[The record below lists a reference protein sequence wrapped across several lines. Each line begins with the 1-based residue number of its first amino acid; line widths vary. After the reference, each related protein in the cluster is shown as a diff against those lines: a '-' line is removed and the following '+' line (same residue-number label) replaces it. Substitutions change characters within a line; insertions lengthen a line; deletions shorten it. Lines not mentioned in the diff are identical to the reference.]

1 MKRSD
6 PGGFWLLLLG
16 LLVLLPSIWKETS
29 ITGGDEHRISFRT
42 ALETRDADQWLIPT
56 YEGEP
61 RLRKPP
67 LFYWVLTATAEFL
80 GPSLFNFR
88 IWGVLCGAL
97 LAIFTARWGQRL
109 FSADPVLTFVI
120 LISCLGLATES
131 RRAMLDIPMALFLV
145 LALERWGN
153 CMKDARGRDA
163 VFAGLYLAIAAL
175 IKPTAIY
182 FFAAAIQ
189 VMAWLQPREKGLVL
203 AAKRLSGLPLMLAA
217 FCLLFLPWW
226 LYVYSIY
233 PDLLQSRIEEQ
244 VQNRELSLLR
254 WDSIPPLIGG
264 WLGLAA
270 PWSFALI
277 FAVLRFVRRPE
288 AGSAPPER
296 WLAVWLV
303 IASIP
308 FLFMKTFERYLIPLL
323 PAFAILISTYL
334 DSLKPIPLRR
344 HLLGAAFILSLP
356 ALFVMLF
363 TYFSTAPTLSLL
375 TLGILFIV
383 FRMAL
388 QADTVNTALSVALTW
403 SFCLGI
409 LSPTVG
415 IGEGPRLSPEI
426 LKGSLYQVGEQ
437 HVPLLDVQAQRPI
450 PKIAGDSD
458 SLRELPDNTCYLI
471 LAQADQEEV
480 ERSLKSLSRESERVG
495 KFGVFVSRKVF
506 SRFYR
511 RDYTEEHFR
520 EALMRNSL
528 NPLRKPCVVIEVKA
542 R

>member
-67 LFYWVLTATAEFL
+67 LLYWVLTATAEFL

-182 FFAAAIQ
+182 FFAAAIP

-203 AAKRLSGLPLMLAA
+203 AAKRLSGLPLMLAT

-233 PDLLQSRIEEQ
+233 PDLLQSRLDEQ
-244 VQNRELSLLR
+244 VQNREISFLR

-264 WLGLAA
+264 WLGLVA

-277 FAVLRFVRRPE
+277 FAVLRFLRRPE
-288 AGSAPPER
+288 EGTNPPER
-296 WLAVWLV
+296 WLAVWVV
-303 IASIP
+303 IASVP

-334 DSLKPIPLRR
+334 DSLKPIPVAPAPFGGGIHPRSAGTFCDAVHVFHYCTSAIVSDTRNPVHRLPNGTANRHRQHSIVGRPDLELLSWYFDSQCRNRR
-344 HLLGAAFILSLP
+344 RPASL
-356 ALFVMLF
+356 ARDSQGF
-363 TYFSTAPTLSLL
+363 
-375 TLGILFIV
+375 
-383 FRMAL
+383 
-388 QADTVNTALSVALTW
+388 ALSGGGTACTVA
-403 SFCLGI
+403 G
-409 LSPTVG
+409 
-415 IGEGPRLSPEI
+415 R
-426 LKGSLYQVGEQ
+426 
-437 HVPLLDVQAQRPI
+437 
-450 PKIAGDSD
+450 AGATADSQD
-458 SLRELPDNTCYLI
+458 C
-471 LAQADQEEV
+471 
-480 ERSLKSLSRESERVG
+480 G
-495 KFGVFVSRKVF
+495 
-506 SRFYR
+506 
-511 RDYTEEHFR
+511 
-520 EALMRNSL
+520 
-528 NPLRKPCVVIEVKA
+528 
-542 R
+542 

>member
-16 LLVLLPSIWKETS
+16 LLVLLPSIWNETS

-153 CMKDARGRDA
+153 CMKEARGRDA
-163 VFAGLYLAIAAL
+163 VFAGAFLAIAAL

-182 FFAAAIQ
+182 FFAAAIP

-203 AAKRLSGLPLMLAA
+203 AAKRLSGLPLMLGA

-244 VQNRELSLLR
+244 VQNRELSILR

-277 FAVLRFVRRPE
+277 FAVLRFLRRPE
-288 AGSAPPER
+288 EGSAPPER

-344 HLLGAAFILSLP
+344 HLLGAAFIVALP

-363 TYFSTAPTLSLL
+363 TYFFTAPTVSLL
-375 TLGILFIV
+375 TLGILFIL

-388 QADTVNTALSVALTW
+388 QTDTVNTALSIALTW
-403 SFCLGI
+403 SFCLGVLI
-409 LSPTVG
+409 PTVG

-426 LKGSLYQVGEQ
+426 LNGSLYQVGEQ

-480 ERSLKSLSRESERVG
+480 ERSLKSISRESERVG
-495 KFGVFVSRKVF
+495 NFGVFRSRKVF

-511 RDYTEEHFR
+511 RDYTEEHLK
-520 EALMRNSL
+520 EALMRESL